1 MAVLFY
7 GALQMLALCG
17 AMLLAANFLAPVNDD
32 KRGSWF
38 LSVLIQ
44 YGETIAQVYFLFP
57 KISVFFGFM
66 AGRLYRGC

>member
-7 GALQMLALCG
+7 GALRMLALCG
-17 AMLLAANFLAPVNDD
+17 AMLLAANFLAPMNDG

-44 YGETIAQVYFLFP
+44 YGEIMAQVHFLFP
-57 KISVFFGFM
+57 KNCVIFGFM
-66 AGRLYRGC
+66 AGRLYKGC